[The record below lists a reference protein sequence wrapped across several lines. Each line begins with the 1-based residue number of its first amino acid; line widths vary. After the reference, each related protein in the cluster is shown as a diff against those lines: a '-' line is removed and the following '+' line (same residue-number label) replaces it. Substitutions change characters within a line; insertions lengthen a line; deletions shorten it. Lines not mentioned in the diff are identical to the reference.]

1 MCQKAA
7 DRTYAP
13 PATWVAFWLDSA
25 RCAAHS
31 IPVDETDRRDIEA
44 TLTGETNAYEGLVR
58 RYQQQI
64 AKRMW
69 RFTRDPGELEELVH
83 DVFVEAYISLSSFR
97 AEAPFIHWL
106 NRIAT
111 RVGYRLWRARRR
123 DQRTVPLGDWD
134 RIAASGADELEA
146 TEAAKLLHELLAQL
160 RPRDRLVLTLRYIDQ
175 LSVADTAL
183 QAGWSRAMV
192 KVQTHRALKRVRT
205 LLQQGE
211 SAKIQ
216 SHWERES

>member
-1 MCQKAA
+1 M
-7 DRTYAP
+7 
-13 PATWVAFWLDSA
+13 DSA

-31 IPVDETDRRDIEA
+31 IPVDETDRQDIEA
-44 TLTGETNAYEGLVR
+44 TLAGETNAYEGLVR

-83 DVFVEAYISLSSFR
+83 DVFVEAYTSLSSFR
-97 AEAPFIHWL
+97 GEAPFIHWL

-146 TEAAKLLHELLAQL
+146 AEAAKLLHELLAQL

-183 QAGWSRAMV
+183 HTGWSRAMV

-211 SAKIQ
+211 SAKTQ